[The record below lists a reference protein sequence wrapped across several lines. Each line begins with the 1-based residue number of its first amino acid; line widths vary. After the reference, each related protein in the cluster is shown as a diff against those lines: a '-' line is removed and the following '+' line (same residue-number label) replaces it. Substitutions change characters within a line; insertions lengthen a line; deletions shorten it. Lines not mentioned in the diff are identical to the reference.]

1 MTDRPTSSH
10 LGYPRILAT
19 TTLVLALAL
28 GACSDSSSNNNN
40 NGGGGGSGSTNYGGL
55 VASTDGGT
63 GPLNIV
69 FASAVSA
76 PPFSVEPGT
85 GPSFSSG
92 ATANATGTVSIG
104 GGAAV
109 PITGSV
115 TNGALSMSGG
125 GWTLTGTLL
134 NGKITG
140 TFTAPGGVT
149 GSLAAISSTTEAPA
163 LAFCGTF
170 SGTDVTTN
178 PPSEDLGTFSAV
190 VAGTIVLGTAVG
202 DGGTVV
208 DFSGTATTTTFSVSK
223 TTAEGT
229 LSAQGTYNTTTTS
242 GTYNVKVGGTTVTS
256 GTFNG
261 NRCSAA
267 T

>member
-1 MTDRPTSSH
+1 MTNRTPSVSR
-10 LGYPRILAT
+10 RIQRFTVAST
-19 TTLVLALAL
+19 LALAL
-28 GACSDSSSNNNN
+28 ALAACSDSNND
-40 NGGGGGSGSTNYGGL
+40 NGGGGGSATGSTDYAGL
-55 VASTDGGT
+55 VASTDGQT
-63 GPLNIV
+63 GPLSIV

-76 PPFSVEPGT
+76 PPVLVEPGT

-92 ATANATGTVSIG
+92 ATAAATGTVSIG
-104 GGAAV
+104 GGAPV
-109 PITGSV
+109 DLTGSV
-115 TNGALSMSGG
+115 TNGALAMSGG

-149 GSLAAISSTTEAPA
+149 GSLSAISSTSEFPA

-170 SGTDVTTN
+170 AGQDVTTD

-208 DFSGTATTTTFSVSK
+208 DFSGTATATTFTVSK

-229 LSAQGTYNTTTTS
+229 LSAQGNYNTTTTS
-242 GTYNVKVGGTTVTS
+242 GTYNVKVGGVTVTS
-256 GTFNG
+256 GTFTG
-261 NRCSAA
+261 DRC
-267 T
+267 TIPT